1 MGFEFFANDQKLWHE
16 LRMLAKNY
24 RSRPSKV
31 QVINTLRALDAAS
44 GDWDDSRP
52 ESFFDQLKIASS

>member
-1 MGFEFFANDQKLWHE
+1 
-16 LRMLAKNY
+16 MLAKNY